1 MLEELGEAALFEAW
15 LGGPRTTEG
24 VHVPGRVLLLRGSE
38 ALLGEHLQPAEYLG
52 AICDLVGEIGR
63 FAVRRAT
70 ERDAEQAPKSDP
82 KPSPSL
88 TPTPA
93 LGLSLNPKPSPKPS

>member
-38 ALLGEHLQPAEYLG
+38 ALLGDQLQPSEYLG

-70 ERDAEQAPKSDP
+70 ERDAEQAPK
-82 KPSPSL
+82 PSL
-88 TPTPA
+88 TRNPA
-93 LGLSLNPKPSPKPS
+93 LA

>member
-24 VHVPGRVLLLRGSE
+24 VHAHVPGRVLLLRGSE
-38 ALLGEHLQPAEYLG
+38 ALLGDQLQPSEYLG

-70 ERDAEQAPKSDP
+70 ERDAEQAPK
-82 KPSPSL
+82 PSL
-88 TPTPA
+88 TRSPA
-93 LGLSLNPKPSPKPS
+93 LA

>member
-38 ALLGEHLQPAEYLG
+38 ALLGDQLQPSEYLG

-70 ERDAEQAPKSDP
+70 ERDAEQAPN
-82 KPSPSL
+82 PSL
-88 TPTPA
+88 TRNPA